1 MKKRMILGGT
11 ALLALLTAMAVA
23 EMRPGEDPAPDG
35 LVAGEMATGGVATGA
50 PVTAAE
56 DNPFAGLDEMF
67 NEPGP
72 EPGPDPGLTAEEVQ
86 AEDDYLRITP
96 PAGETGDVPEA
107 LTENV
112 PYETCDKVP
121 EAKTQEFFRG
131 TPDAYANRM
140 FYDFARYER
149 VLTTKDCTCAG
160 KVAPFDTVQ
169 EIRDQITAE
178 QGEDWNRLIIGG
190 DYETAGNKLRDQVE
204 AMCGGRF

>member
-1 MKKRMILGGT
+1 MDDFYAARS
-11 ALLALLTAMAVA
+11 
-23 EMRPGEDPAPDG
+23 G
-35 LVAGEMATGGVATGA
+35 LIPPLPWSTFS
-50 PVTAAE
+50 P
-56 DNPFAGLDEMF
+56 PFSAGLDEMF

-72 EPGPDPGLTAEEVQ
+72 DPGMMEEDVQ
-86 AEDDYLRITP
+86 AEDDYLRISP
-96 PAGETGDVPEA
+96 PAGEADDVPEA

-112 PYETCDKVP
+112 PYETCEKVP